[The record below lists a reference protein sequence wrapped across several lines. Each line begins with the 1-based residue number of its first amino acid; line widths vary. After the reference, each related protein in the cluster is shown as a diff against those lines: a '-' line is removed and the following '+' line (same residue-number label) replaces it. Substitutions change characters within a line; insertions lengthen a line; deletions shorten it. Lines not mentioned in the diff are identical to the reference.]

1 MNQLGDTPEME
12 QCKQRGHCFHADRLD
27 LVQPPI
33 RVEKCCW
40 CGGERKQST
49 RDPYGDLR
57 EHGPFKA
64 A

>member
-1 MNQLGDTPEME
+1 ME
-12 QCKQRGHCFHADRLD
+12 QCKARGHCWHMERLD
-27 LVQPPI
+27 PLNPPT

-40 CGGERKQST
+40 CGGETKQRT